1 MPLTA
6 RHDLAHEMKVKE
18 CLNEQG
24 CIEKKKKSS
33 QDQEEET
40 SQCLSK
46 YNYLELKLQTPDLN

>member
-24 CIEKKKKSS
+24 CIVKKKKSS
-33 QDQEEET
+33 QGRNKSMFVKVQLSGVET
-40 SQCLSK
+40 SDS
-46 YNYLELKLQTPDLN
+46 

>member
-1 MPLTA
+1 MKECLCV
-6 RHDLAHEMKVKE
+6 RGEKVKE

-24 CIEKKKKSS
+24 CIVKKKKSS